1 MSGKLT
7 SVMMNPAP
15 QANKPSGVALYG
27 GAFDPVHRAH
37 IEAARAAQRQAS
49 LAKVVFIPAAQSPL
63 KAHGPLASDADRLEM
78 LRLATAG
85 EPDFLIDN
93 CELRRGG
100 ISYTVDTVRAFLA
113 QQPVAE
119 LFWIIGG
126 DQLAQL
132 AHWHAINELARWLTF
147 LVVARPG
154 YPLADPG
161 LAGLRWMRIEA
172 PLMPESSSRIRQR
185 IQGRLPVSE
194 LLDPSVEAF
203 IEAKRL
209 YAAP

>member
-1 MSGKLT
+1 MSNELT

-15 QANKPSGVALYG
+15 QANKPSGVILYG

-37 IEAARAAQRQAS
+37 IEVARAALRYAS
-49 LAKVVFIPAAQSPL
+49 LAKVVFIPSAQSPL
-63 KAHGPLASDADRLEM
+63 KVHGPVASDADRLEM
-78 LRLATAG
+78 LRLATAA
-85 EPDFLIDN
+85 EPDFLIDD

-113 QQPVAE
+113 QQAEAE
-119 LFWIIGG
+119 LYWIIGG

-132 AHWHAINELARWLTF
+132 AQWHAIGELAQWVTF
-147 LVVARPG
+147 LVLARPG

-161 LAGLRWMRIEA
+161 IDGLRWLRIEA

-185 IQGRLPVSE
+185 IRRQLPVSE
-194 LLDPSVEAF
+194 LLAPSVEAF
-203 IEAKRL
+203 IQAKRL
-209 YAAP
+209 YVAP